1 MNLNKTLSQHRQLI
15 TIHGAPKL
23 DDQKTERKKNGTQRK
38 KNETQS
44 CIHGLPMNQPSSL
57 SFCYRPPHLHRLHRS
72 SPPLPRPARRLRRL
86 TSGCH
91 LLLRAGHV
99 AVLPHHDLGAA
110 GGDSP
115 QLSSVFQHHFLHEL
129 DGVLRPH
136 SSNSLPPLAGRDR
149 AQVQA
154 TVHKSPSIN

>member
-44 CIHGLPMNQPSSL
+44 CIHGLLMNQPSSL

-99 AVLPHHDLGAA
+99 AVLPHHDLREQPEGI
-110 GGDSP
+110 P
-115 QLSSVFQHHFLHEL
+115 LSLA
-129 DGVLRPH
+129 R
-136 SSNSLPPLAGRDR
+136 SSSTTSCTNLMESCDHTAVTAYHR
-149 AQVQA
+149 
-154 TVHKSPSIN
+154 